1 MAQCCPDTG
10 MSKNFTNEEIEMQKQ
25 CYSDACVSQCY
36 GEKKGVVDREGSVI
50 SEAFV
55 QQVLQLYTDE
65 SIKNVVRT
73 VAPKCVEHCNAH
85 SKALRAKDPNT
96 YSCSPAMTLVN
107 LCTYVE
113 IETNCP
119 SEIRISRSLEQMI
132 ADHQHVLQVLGE
144 HYQIQS
150 LRAKRSKDKEF
161 EHETCCGTGQH
172 ALTNAETNAI
182 EKCNHHLHDGCSAT
196 GDVNKAAM
204 EEELKRHYPEPEVK
218 DLIIIMENVMCP
230 KKFQVQSNECE
241 ALRKEFKD
249 MMEKNS

>member
-1 MAQCCPDTG
+1 MEYINLLICTFIVCANVLGQQTSNTSGESGHTNTNFFSQCCPDTG
-10 MSKNFTNEEIEMQKQ
+10 MSKNFTIEEIEMQKQ
-25 CYSDACVSQCY
+25 CYSDAIKDEHVKDGKPIYGCVSQCY

-55 QQVLQLYTDE
+55 QQVLELYTDE

-119 SEIRISRSLEQMI
+119 SEIRISS
-132 ADHQHVLQVLGE
+132 
-144 HYQIQS
+144 
-150 LRAKRSKDKEF
+150 
-161 EHETCCGTGQH
+161 
-172 ALTNAETNAI
+172 
-182 EKCNHHLHDGCSAT
+182 EKC
-196 GDVNKAAM
+196 
-204 EEELKRHYPEPEVK
+204 
-218 DLIIIMENVMCP
+218 
-230 KKFQVQSNECE
+230 E
-241 ALRKEFKD
+241 ASRNSMIK
-249 MMEKNS
+249 MKNTMFP